1 MSTNV
6 RSTGNHCV
14 IFGCTNNYRKRKMLE
29 NEVCEVHGQQRGHC
43 GCKLFH
49 LHRFPHDDEERRQWI
64 ACVNRKDFTPSQSS
78 RVCSEHFVDGR
89 RTERNPTPMINLGYE
104 RKVKV
109 GRRRILRQPYLPRK
123 KRKVRPDET
132 QPRTVPGMGL
142 VQGAADS
149 RDEVPITTSFP
160 GIDLVQVAADS
171 RDEVPITTSF
181 PGMDLVQV
189 AADSRDEVPI
199 TTSFPGMDLVQCDS
213 SAERS
218 PPEVQ
223 HWNTG
228 EPGTAQIFHVVP
240 SVPTTSVETQT
251 DNDSVRPDETQPRTV
266 PGMDFVEGA
275 ADSRDQ
281 VPIATSFP
289 GMDLV
294 QVAADSRDECGSS
307 AERSP
312 PEVQHCNTGGPGTSQ
327 IFHVFPS
334 VPTTSV
340 ETQTDND
347 SDRNRDVATQWEDL
361 ASADHTYSLPLNLG
375 TLHSSVRSRMST
387 SDILFYTGLSE
398 EVFQKILLCLEQSFR
413 PLSQLPLEDQL
424 LLALM
429 RLRLGTLYRDLAW
442 RFSIS
447 PSSVC
452 KIFNSVL
459 KSLNEIMKYSV
470 VWLPK
475 SRIQSSMPDSFIQ
488 SGYENTRC
496 ILDCTE
502 VFLQRPKKQMAR
514 AQTYS
519 SYKAHNTL
527 KFLIVIA
534 PNGFIMYVSKAYGG
548 RASDKFIVKDCGI
561 LEYFARNDE
570 IMADRGFTLD
580 PYLAA
585 QGVKLNVPA
594 FTRGRWMLNVRS
606 VLVILLLIHATA
618 SLISNFPFH

>member
-1 MSTNV
+1 
-6 RSTGNHCV
+6 
-14 IFGCTNNYRKRKMLE
+14 
-29 NEVCEVHGQQRGHC
+29 
-43 GCKLFH
+43 
-49 LHRFPHDDEERRQWI
+49 
-64 ACVNRKDFTPSQSS
+64 
-78 RVCSEHFVDGR
+78 
-89 RTERNPTPMINLGYE
+89 
-104 RKVKV
+104 
-109 GRRRILRQPYLPRK
+109 
-123 KRKVRPDET
+123 
-132 QPRTVPGMGL
+132 
-142 VQGAADS
+142 
-149 RDEVPITTSFP
+149 
-160 GIDLVQVAADS
+160 
-171 RDEVPITTSF
+171 
-181 PGMDLVQV
+181 
-189 AADSRDEVPI
+189 
-199 TTSFPGMDLVQCDS
+199 
-213 SAERS
+213 
-218 PPEVQ
+218 
-223 HWNTG
+223 
-228 EPGTAQIFHVVP
+228 
-240 SVPTTSVETQT
+240 
-251 DNDSVRPDETQPRTV
+251 
-266 PGMDFVEGA
+266 
-275 ADSRDQ
+275 
-281 VPIATSFP
+281 
-289 GMDLV
+289 
-294 QVAADSRDECGSS
+294 
-307 AERSP
+307 
-312 PEVQHCNTGGPGTSQ
+312 
-327 IFHVFPS
+327 
-334 VPTTSV
+334 
-340 ETQTDND
+340 
-347 SDRNRDVATQWEDL
+347 
-361 ASADHTYSLPLNLG
+361 
-375 TLHSSVRSRMST
+375 MST

-594 FTRGRWMLNVRS
+594 FTRGKAQLSEEEVTKTRRIASVRIHVERAINRMKTYRIFKS
-606 VLVILLLIHATA
+606 SLSIKCKKTIDMMIFVCAGLCNFKPPLIAEVTGTQEQQWGQTA
-618 SLISNFPFH
+618 HEP